1 MKTSWK
7 HTKMSL
13 NLEGHVALVTGASR
27 GIGRAIALRLATEGV
42 KVAVNYNSGAA
53 PAQVL
58 VDRIAAEGGEAEAIQ
73 ADVSDETQVKAMV
86 AQVRKKWNRLDIL
99 VNNAGIRRDR
109 LLMRMTTQEWDD
121 AINVNLRGAFFCT
134 KAVLPA
140 MVRQRRGR
148 IINMSSVVG
157 VAGNPGQANYAASKA
172 ALIGLTKSVAK
183 EVARRNITAN
193 ALAPGYILTG
203 MVKELSEDL
212 KAQVLARVPMN
223 RLGVPEDVAGLVA
236 FLCTDEASYIT
247 GQVIRV
253 DGGLAI

>member
-1 MKTSWK
+1 MAPR
-7 HTKMSL
+7 
-13 NLEGHVALVTGASR
+13 LEGHVALVTGASR
-27 GIGRAIALRLATEGV
+27 GIGRAVALRLADEGAAI
-42 KVAVNYNSGAA
+42 AVNYNSGEA
-53 PAQVL
+53 PAQEL
-58 VDRIAAEGGEAEAIQ
+58 VDEISDNGGEALAIQ
-73 ADVSDETQVKAMV
+73 ADVADEAQVKSMV
-86 AQVRKKWNRLDIL
+86 AQVRKQWNRLDIL
-99 VNNAGIRRDR
+99 VNNAGIRNDR
-109 LLMRMTTQEWDD
+109 LLMRMNTREWDD
-121 AINVNLRGAFFCT
+121 TLNVNLRGAFFCT
-134 KAVLPA
+134 RAVLPL

-203 MVKELSEDL
+203 MVEELSEDL
-212 KAQVLARVPMN
+212 KAQVLSRVPMD
-223 RLGVPEDVAGLVA
+223 RLGVPEDIAGVVA

-247 GQVIRV
+247 GQVIRI

>member
-1 MKTSWK
+1 
-7 HTKMSL
+7 MSL
-13 NLEGHVALVTGASR
+13 NLEGHVALITGASR
-27 GIGRAIALRLATEGV
+27 GIGRAIALRLASEGV
-42 KVAVNYNSGAA
+42 KIAVNYNSGEA
-53 PAQVL
+53 PAQEL
-58 VDRIAAEGGEAEAIQ
+58 VEEISSNGGDALALQ
-73 ADVSDETQVKAMV
+73 ADVSDEAQVKAMV
-86 AQVRKKWNRLDIL
+86 AAVRQEWKRLDIL
-99 VNNAGIRRDR
+99 VNNAGIRNDR
-109 LLMRMTTQEWDD
+109 LLMRMTTREWDD
-121 AINVNLRGAFFCT
+121 TLNVNLRGAYFCT
-134 KAVLPA
+134 RAALPL

-203 MVKELSEDL
+203 MVEELSEDL
-212 KAQVLARVPMN
+212 KAQVLSRVPMN
-223 RLGVPEDVAGLVA
+223 RLGVPEDIAGIVA

-247 GQVIRV
+247 GQIIRI

>member
-1 MKTSWK
+1 MA
-7 HTKMSL
+7 HSL
-13 NLEGHVALVTGASR
+13 DGHVALVTGASR
-27 GIGRAIALRLATEGV
+27 GIGRAIALRLASEGV
-42 KVAVNYNSGAA
+42 KVAVNYNSGEA
-53 PAQVL
+53 PANEL
-58 VDRIAAEGGEAEAIQ
+58 VDEISAHGGEALALQANVADEA
-73 ADVSDETQVKAMV
+73 QVKAMV
-86 AQVRKKWNRLDIL
+86 ATLRKQWNRVDIL
-99 VNNAGIRRDR
+99 VNNAGVRNDR
-109 LLMRMTTQEWDD
+109 LLMRMTTAEWDD
-121 AINVNLRGAFFCT
+121 TLNVNLRGAFFCT
-134 KAVLPA
+134 KAVLPL

-203 MVKELSEDL
+203 MVEELSEDL
-212 KAQVLARVPMN
+212 KAQVLSRVPMN
-223 RLGVPEDVAGLVA
+223 RLGVPEDIAGIVA

-247 GQVIRV
+247 GQVIRI

>member
-1 MKTSWK
+1 MTPK
-7 HTKMSL
+7 
-13 NLEGHVALVTGASR
+13 LEGHVALITGASR
-27 GIGRAIALRLATEGV
+27 GIGRAVALRLAADGA
-42 KVAVNYNSGAA
+42 KIAVNYNSGET
-53 PAQVL
+53 PAQQV
-58 VDRIAAEGGEAEAIQ
+58 VDEIIANGGEAIAVQ
-73 ADVSDETQVKAMV
+73 ADVSDEAQVKAMA
-86 AQVRKKWNRLDIL
+86 AQVRKQWNRLDIL
-99 VNNAGIRRDR
+99 INNAGIRNDR
-109 LLMRMTTQEWDD
+109 LLMRMTTREWDD
-121 AINVNLRGAFFCT
+121 TLDVNLRGAFFCT
-134 KAVLPA
+134 KAVLPL

-203 MVKELSEDL
+203 MVEELSDDL
-212 KAQVLARVPMN
+212 KQMVLDRVPMN
-223 RLGVPEDVAGLVA
+223 RLGVPDDIAGIVA

-247 GQVIRV
+247 GQVIRI